1 MSADYSLAQFVE
13 ALRSSV
19 ATVTGSTLKSA
30 WLTTHSQEERTMIRM
45 LVVSARV
52 GMKPEGFPSHLKLIS
67 SRVQLAEKLT
77 EYNRRYESLFIK

>member
-13 ALRSSV
+13 ALRSIV

-45 LVVSARV
+45 LVVSARA
-52 GMKPEGFPSHLKLIS
+52 GMKPEGFPSHLKLFP

-77 EYNRRYESLFIK
+77 EYNRRYEALFIK